1 MPKLRIL
8 IVGLLLLLLFLLLPC
23 LPSGA
28 SVLTQVHGVSVS
40 TCAGRGSCLPREKS
54 GFRLPQDGPGTP
66 LSSAQSSQPRQGL
79 QLGFVHILFTL
90 SAQGHMS
97 PSWDS
102 PSVPLVGRV
111 INTLGIELVS
121 HWN

>member
-8 IVGLLLLLLFLLLPC
+8 IVFIIIAAVPVVT
-23 LPSGA
+23 LPSFWGL
-28 SVLTQVHGVSVS
+28 SSPQGCTVSLSPPVL
-40 TCAGRGSCLPREKS
+40 GRGSCLPREKS
-54 GFRLPQDGPGTP
+54 GFSCPRMVPGTL

-97 PSWDS
+97 PPWDS
-102 PSVPLVGRV
+102 PSVPLLCRQG
-111 INTLGIELVS
+111 NKYT
-121 HWN
+121 WN